1 MYTDLSFILAHSL
14 PLRLYKIRHMHM
26 KKILFAGVLGL
37 FSFTAQGQINKKT
50 DELKKALETEN
61 KDTVAWIHGGS
72 VSIGINEGFLHNWA
86 AGGEI
91 ASLAVNGLF
100 DGNIT
105 YINHG
110 SIWSNSLNLAY
121 GLNYAYSNSFVP
133 RKTDDRIDFTSK
145 FGSRL
150 NHSTDF
156 FYSALFNFKS
166 QFTHGYDY
174 TIPNWQHMPTS
185 DFLSPAYLTLAL
197 GMEYRKGA
205 DISLFL
211 SPLAAREVLA
221 NSKYTS
227 LSPQGAFGI
236 DSGKTSKFQLGAYFS
251 GRYKTKINKNMDF
264 STRLDLYCNYLAKDA
279 KNDAGVVVKK
289 DNPGN
294 IQVLWDN
301 IFVLKAYKALSLTF
315 GLTVAYDNNF
325 PYSNTYI
332 DKTTNLPVKKN
343 QPGEGLGWVQV
354 NQVFTLGLAYKF

>member
-1 MYTDLSFILAHSL
+1 MSL
-14 PLRLYKIRHMHM
+14 
-26 KKILFAGVLGL
+26 FCFQV
-37 FSFTAQGQINKKT
+37 AQGQLNKSV
-50 DELKKALETEN
+50 DDLKKSLETEN

-72 VSIGINEGFLHNWA
+72 VNIGMNEGFLHNWA

-91 ASLAVNGLF
+91 ASLAVNGIF
-100 DGNIT
+100 AGNIT

-110 SIWSNSLNLAY
+110 SIWSNSLNLSY
-121 GLNYAYSNSFVP
+121 GLNYVYSNSFVP

-150 NHSTDF
+150 NNSTDF

-166 QFTHGYDY
+166 QVTKGYDY
-174 TIPNWQHMPTS
+174 SVPDWQHNPTS
-185 DFLSPAYLTLAL
+185 AFLSPAYLTLAL
-197 GMEYRKGA
+197 GMEYRKGT

-211 SPLAAREVLA
+211 SPLAGREVLSNA
-221 NSKYTS
+221 RYTS
-227 LSPQGAFGI
+227 LSAQGAFGI

-251 GRYKTKINKNMDF
+251 GRYKVNIKKTMSF
-264 STRLDLYCNYLAKDA
+264 STRLDLYSNYLAKDV

-301 IFVLKAYKALSLTF
+301 LFVLKAYKAFSLTF
-315 GLTVAYDNNF
+315 GLTVIYDNNF
-325 PYSNTYI
+325 PYSSTYL
-332 DKTTNLPVKKN
+332 DQTTNLPVKKN

-354 NQVFTLGLAYKF
+354 NQMFTLGLAYKF